1 MSPIAKT
8 DTTHLSPAGHA
19 LAEPDLQKPVARP
32 PIPMAGHPMA
42 AKDYKG
48 TLPPVWCPGCGDFAV
63 LAAMQKALAD
73 LQLAPHDVTFVS
85 GIGCSSRFPH
95 FMNAYGFHAV
105 HGRSLPVA
113 VGVKLAMPE
122 KTVIAVGGDG
132 DGMAIG
138 AGHFVHTARRNPK
151 ISYVMMDNEIYGLTK
166 GQASPTSVLGLKTK
180 STPFAGEGKSADQP
194 IQPLALAL
202 ISGATWVARGYSGK
216 VKELTE
222 LIKQAI
228 NHDGYAFLQV
238 ISPCVTFHDIYE
250 AAKANQR
257 QLEPSHDI
265 HDKFAAMKAAMTDH
279 WVTGVFYDE
288 KRQHFG
294 AALDAQK
301 AEAKAKGITGLAA
314 LSRKLA
320 ATATA

>member
-1 MSPIAKT
+1 MSPIHEGDSAVQVTKP
-8 DTTHLSPAGHA
+8 L
-19 LAEPDLQKPVARP
+19 PVAG
-32 PIPMAGHPMA
+32 AELT

-73 LQLAPHDVTFVS
+73 LKVPPHDLVFVS

-113 VGVKLAMPE
+113 VGLKLSMPE

-151 ISYVMMDNEIYGLTK
+151 ILYVMMDNEIYGLTK
-166 GQASPTSVLGLKTK
+166 GQVSPTSELGLKTK
-180 STPFAGEGKSADQP
+180 STPFAGAGKSADQP
-194 IQPLALAL
+194 LNPLALAI
-202 ISGATWVARGYSGK
+202 ISGATFVARAYSGK
-216 VKELTE
+216 VKELTD
-222 LIKQAI
+222 LIKRGI
-228 NHDGYAFLQV
+228 EHDGYAFIQAV
-238 ISPCVTFHDIYE
+238 SPCVTFHDIYE

-257 QLEPSHDI
+257 QLAPTHDAS
-265 HDKFAAMKAAMTDH
+265 DKFAALNAAMTDH
-279 WVTGVFYDE
+279 WVTGVFYEE
-288 KRQHFG
+288 KRQTLG
-294 AALDAQK
+294 DAIENQK
-301 AEAKAKGITGLAA
+301 AEAAARRETGLAA
-314 LSRKLA
+314 LASRIL
-320 ATATA
+320 ATA

>member
-1 MSPIAKT
+1 MSPINESDAAAV
-8 DTTHLSPAGHA
+8 S
-19 LAEPDLQKPVARP
+19 VARP
-32 PIPMAGHPMA
+32 VLPVAGQELT

-63 LAAMQKALAD
+63 LAAMQKALAE
-73 LQLAPHDVTFVS
+73 LKVPPHDLVFVS

-113 VGVKLAMPE
+113 VGLKLAMPE

-151 ISYVMMDNEIYGLTK
+151 ILYVMMDNEIYGLTK
-166 GQASPTSVLGLKTK
+166 GQASPTSELGLKTK
-180 STPFAGEGKSADQP
+180 STPFAGSGKSADQP
-194 IQPLALAL
+194 LNPLALAI
-202 ISGATWVARGYSGK
+202 ISGATFVARAYSGK
-216 VKELTE
+216 VKELND
-222 LIKQAI
+222 LIKKGI
-228 NHDGYAFLQV
+228 EHDGYAFIQA

-257 QLEPSHDI
+257 QLETTHDKG
-265 HDKFAAMKAAMTDH
+265 DKFAALNAAMTDH
-279 WVTGVFYDE
+279 WVTGVFYE
-288 KRQHFG
+288 EHRQTLG
-294 AALDAQK
+294 EALDAQK
-301 AEAKAKGITGLAA
+301 AEASGKKDTGLAG
-314 LSRKLA
+314 LA
-320 ATATA
+320 QKILATAA

>member
-1 MSPIAKT
+1 MPINESDVAT
-8 DTTHLSPAGHA
+8 PLSKP
-19 LAEPDLQKPVARP
+19 LPVAGNAP
-32 PIPMAGHPMA
+32 LT

-63 LAAMQKALAD
+63 LAAMQKAMAD
-73 LQLAPHDVTFVS
+73 LGIAPHDLAFVS

-113 VGVKLAMPE
+113 VGLKLAMPD

-151 ISYVMMDNEIYGLTK
+151 LVYVMMDNEIYGLTK
-166 GQASPTSVLGLKTK
+166 GQASPTSELGLKTK
-180 STPFAGEGKSADQP
+180 STPFGDKMRSADQP
-194 IQPLALAL
+194 LNPLALAI

-216 VKELTE
+216 VKELTD
-222 LIKQAI
+222 LIKAAVA
-228 NHDGYAFLQV
+228 HDGYAFIQV

-250 AAKANQR
+250 QAKANQR
-257 QLEPSHDI
+257 QLAPTHDVK
-265 HDKFAAMKAAMTDH
+265 DKFAALNAAMTDP
-279 WVTGVFYDE
+279 WVTGVFYE
-288 KRQHFG
+288 ESREHLGG
-294 AALDAQK
+294 AVQK
-301 AEAKAKGITGLAA
+301 QKDFAAPKKDSGLAG
-314 LSRKLA
+314 LA
-320 ATATA
+320 QTILATRAK